1 LRQPQLAQNA
11 NLRQNVATKLREN
24 FNGFFFRVAAAATRA
39 KQKLSDLRQPQPKS
53 KKLEKNMPQL
63 GKNEENYGE
72 KN

>member
-1 LRQPQLAQNA
+1 M
-11 NLRQNVATKLREN
+11 V
-24 FNGFFFRVAAAATRA
+24 FFFRVAAAATRA